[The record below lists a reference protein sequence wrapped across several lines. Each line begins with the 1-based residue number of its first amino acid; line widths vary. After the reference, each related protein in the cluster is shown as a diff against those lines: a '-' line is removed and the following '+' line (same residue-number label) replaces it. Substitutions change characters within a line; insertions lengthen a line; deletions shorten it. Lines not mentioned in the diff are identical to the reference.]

1 MRSATVSVPGGRAMP
16 LRQHSVVV
24 GYQPVCSTARAGPH
38 TGCTVNASSKAT
50 PSAAKAS
57 KRGVTDNRCPNTP
70 HESGRC

>member
-1 MRSATVSVPGGRAMP
+1 MRSARVSVPGGKAMP
-16 LRQHSVVV
+16 LRQQPVVV
-24 GYQPVCSTARAGPH
+24 RYQPVCSAARAGPH

-57 KRGVTDNRCPNTP
+57 NLGVTDSRCPNTP